1 MKIYKLLFMFVI
13 IIACGNLAVAQEAE
27 TLTGVVRIT
36 TDETG
41 TGVTAMEFM
50 VMTEYTDES
59 GELNSFVTEY
69 RIVVNDLARELQE
82 LDGAMVEVTGQIS
95 GDENVGY
102 QIEIETYSVVE
113 EESDDNLIDEP

>member
-1 MKIYKLLFMFVI
+1 M
-13 IIACGNLAVAQEAE
+13 ACQNRAVAQESE

-41 TGVTAMEFM
+41 TGITAMEFM
-50 VMTEYTDES
+50 VMTEYTDEN

-69 RIVVNDLARELQE
+69 RIIANDLARELQE
-82 LDGAMVEVTGQIS
+82 LDGVMVEVTGQIS